1 MRPPLPVI
9 DGAGQGVEL
18 LDLEQPSSHL
28 GPQLRLG
35 HVLQHEFGLQRAAEL
50 AVGIVAAPP
59 QGDLASVGFEKA
71 GIANQ
76 TGRETSGS
84 ETGMV
89 LSGQTSVLIDV
100 S

>member
-1 MRPPLPVI
+1 M
-9 DGAGQGVEL
+9 EL

-50 AVGIVAAPP
+50 AVGIVAASP

-76 TGRETSGS
+76 TGARDVGVGDRHGS
-84 ETGMV
+84 V
-89 LSGQTSVLIDV
+89 RNKRPS
-100 S
+100 